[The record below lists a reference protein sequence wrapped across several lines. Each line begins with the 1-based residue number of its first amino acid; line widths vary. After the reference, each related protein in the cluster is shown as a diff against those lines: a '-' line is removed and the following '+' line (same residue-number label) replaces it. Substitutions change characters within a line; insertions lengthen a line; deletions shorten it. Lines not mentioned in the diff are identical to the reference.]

1 MSGFGAY
8 YKGDVS
14 EVTIGH
20 ETGLF
25 VEHGIPRTWRAT
37 DNTLRYNSVVQLA
50 SVTLVFLKTHCQF
63 SKYRSVC

>member
-25 VEHGIPRTWRAT
+25 VEHGI
-37 DNTLRYNSVVQLA
+37 
-50 SVTLVFLKTHCQF
+50 H
-63 SKYRSVC
+63 